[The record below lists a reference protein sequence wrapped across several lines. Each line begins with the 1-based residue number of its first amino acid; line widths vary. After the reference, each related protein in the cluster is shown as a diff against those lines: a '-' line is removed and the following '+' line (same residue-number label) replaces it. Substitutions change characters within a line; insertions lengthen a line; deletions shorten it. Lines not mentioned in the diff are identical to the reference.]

1 MWSGLGTF
9 GCDVAGEPWQTDL
22 SLSSKVSL
30 VVSLVYGFCV
40 AVFLGFRDLLFSEA
54 HVMNCSQS
62 GPLLDLI
69 GKCFQSVW
77 STVEKKK
84 NKWKRTLFRGHFKQ
98 SVGSSCFYQ
107 NMRPTIKAVTSNY
120 RRDWF
125 YLGVEC
131 STGYPSWK
139 VLKIFV
145 FSALKKGLGGFKK
158 LLFTKVLITYS
169 ACCKTLQDSAASYS
183 S

>member
-1 MWSGLGTF
+1 MCAFYPGLWNWGLREVSGQRREREMWSGLGTF

-30 VVSLVYGFCV
+30 VVSLVNGFCV

-77 STVEKKK
+77 STVEKEEKQMKK
-84 NKWKRTLFRGHFKQ
+84 
-98 SVGSSCFYQ
+98 
-107 NMRPTIKAVTSNY
+107 
-120 RRDWF
+120 D
-125 YLGVEC
+125 
-131 STGYPSWK
+131 
-139 VLKIFV
+139 FV
-145 FSALKKGLGGFKK
+145 SGTF
-158 LLFTKVLITYS
+158 
-169 ACCKTLQDSAASYS
+169 
-183 S
+183 